1 MSFRRAARAALA
13 ARSRACWMLVVV
25 TIVLAGFSASCGNSS
40 HSPSSSASHNAYVT
54 LPDKGEVAL
63 LHVNDST
70 GVISLGPATP
80 QVLGTSPTGIAI
92 DPGKKFLYVGNVDS
106 SAHSVSIYNITSDGT
121 LTQTL
126 PDVIFPAGITPRALA
141 IDASGKYL
149 LITTNFAGQNLLVF
163 SLNGGSGAPTQIGA
177 YTANSSP
184 NNLTISPSSN
194 FVYVANEDVSLITAF
209 SLDSATGNLSPIPGS
224 PFPAGEGV
232 AGMAADPGSHFL
244 YAANHTSNTVSAYTI
259 DPNTGA
265 LKEIPDSPYPVGT
278 ASGPRAIATDTTGT
292 FLYVANQGS
301 SNVLAFMITAGTGQL
316 TAINSGTPYATGTSP
331 VFILAEPA
339 GKYLYVGNQTSTNIT
354 GFSYDPVTGKLTAIT
369 GSPFTVGSAPGGL
382 EITH

>member
-13 ARSRACWMLVVV
+13 ARSRAYWMLVVVV

-40 HSPSSSASHNAYVT
+40 HSSSASHNAYVT
-54 LPDKGEVAL
+54 LPNKGSVAL

-70 GVISLGPATP
+70 GVMSLGAQTP
-80 QVLGTSPTGIAI
+80 QVLGTNPTGIAI
-92 DPGKKFLYVGNVDS
+92 DPGKKFLYVGNADS
-106 SAHSVSIYNITSDGT
+106 GAHSFSIFNIASDGT

-126 PDVIFPAGITPRALA
+126 PDVTFPDGITPRALA

-149 LITTNFAGQNLLVF
+149 LITTNFAGQNLLVY
-163 SLNGGSGAPTQIGA
+163 SLNGGNGAPTQIGA

-209 SLDSATGNLSPIPGS
+209 SLDSATGNLTPIPGS
-224 PFPAGEGV
+224 PFPAGAGV
-232 AGMAADPGSHFL
+232 AGMAVDPGSHFL
-244 YAANHTSNTVSAYTI
+244 YAANQTANTVSAYTI
-259 DPNTGA
+259 DSTTGA
-265 LKEIPDSPYPVGT
+265 LRAIPDSPYPVGV
-278 ASGPRAIATDTTGT
+278 AVGPRAIATDTTGT
-292 FLYVANQGS
+292 FLYVLNQAS

-339 GKYLYVGNQTSTNIT
+339 GKYLYIGNQTSTNIT
-354 GFSYDPVTGKLTAIT
+354 GFSYDPVTGKLTAIS

>member
-13 ARSRACWMLVVV
+13 ARSRAYWMLVV

-40 HSPSSSASHNAYVT
+40 HSSSASHNAYVT
-54 LPDKGEVAL
+54 LPTKGSVAL

-70 GVISLGPATP
+70 GVMSLGPATP

-106 SAHSVSIYNITSDGT
+106 KAASISVFNIASDGS

-126 PDVIFPAGITPRALA
+126 PDVTFPDGITPRALA

-149 LITTNFAGQNLLVF
+149 LVTINFAGQNLLVY
-163 SLNGGSGAPTQIGA
+163 SLNGGNGAPTPIGA

-194 FVYVANEDVSLITAF
+194 FVYVANGDVSLITAF
-209 SLDSATGNLSPIPGS
+209 SLDSATGNLTPIPGS
-224 PFPAGEGV
+224 PFPAGDGV
-232 AGMAADPGSHFL
+232 AGMAVDPGSHFL
-244 YAANHTSNTVSAYTI
+244 YAANNNANSVSAYTI
-259 DPNTGA
+259 DPNSGV
-265 LKEIPDSPYPVGT
+265 LHEIPDSPYPVGT
-278 ASGPRAIATDTTGT
+278 AAGPRAIATDTTGT
-292 FLYVANQGS
+292 FVYVANQAS
-301 SNVLAFMITAGTGQL
+301 NNVLAFMITAGTGQL

-331 VFILAEPA
+331 VFILAEPS
-339 GKYLYVGNQTSTNIT
+339 GKYLYVGNQGSTNIT

-382 EITH
+382 DITH